1 MLSTE
6 KSEFFFHRFRRRR
19 DRTRSSRSSSFVT
32 SSILSRSANEAEQS
46 ISTECSRKLEVKGH
60 LYRIAIDVLRSVFH
74 VIPKYMCNPHISF
87 LPTRKPMFIVAF
99 RGKEKAATSEG
110 VGGRPSFF
118 LSISVSESRVSQTFS
133 ILKHLDSIDRSVGP
147 SVDRALIS
155 LSRSRRL
162 LPLPPPSAMEGWEG
176 GSCDGQTLVVGAFV
190 PATHL
195 SRARRSQNWG
205 GQICKAAFCDIR
217 QSVGV
222 PVAADAGM
230 SSAQQEGLLVRRCR
244 RRLTRLRLRRRHQ
257 RLLPLPSPPPSSFSP
272 VTKGHAAPDLGSK
285 SNVVRQ

>member
-1 MLSTE
+1 MFSTA

-118 LSISVSESRVSQTFS
+118 YQSVFRNRASVKLSPFLSTSTRPT
-133 ILKHLDSIDRSVGP
+133 GP

-195 SRARRSQNWG
+195 SRVRRSQNWG

-217 QSVGV
+217 RSVGV

-257 RLLPLPSPPPSSFSP
+257 RLLPLPSPPSSFSP